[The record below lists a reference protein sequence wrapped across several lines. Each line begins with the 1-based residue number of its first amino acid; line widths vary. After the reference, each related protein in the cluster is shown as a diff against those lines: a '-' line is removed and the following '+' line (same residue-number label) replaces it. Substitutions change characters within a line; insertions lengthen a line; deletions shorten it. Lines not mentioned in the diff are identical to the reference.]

1 MWAKPG
7 PWDNVVDFFIAL
19 GSLPLARLADEYRIR
34 ETEGREPMNLPLDKL
49 SVWVDRGGKLVLQDV
64 FGPPEALVL
73 IRDALERRTV
83 AMQDEWAADAGK
95 GDADR

>member
-34 ETEGREPMNLPLDKL
+34 ETEGREPVGMPGD
-49 SVWVDRGGKLVLQDV
+49 VAYPDVEGVEVPMPGGGIVMV
-64 FGPPEALVL
+64 FP
-73 IRDALERRTV
+73 
-83 AMQDEWAADAGK
+83 GK
-95 GDADR
+95 SDADR